1 MAKWIPAW
9 RYVPI
14 DFNQELGVL
23 ENITQKSVFRNN
35 IGGTQLRVRFN
46 NLYSDCPMV
55 ISHAAVAVHNR
66 VTGRVTPRVPIT
78 YRGSSRI
85 CLEANSRPYSDPVS
99 LTVTPED
106 DILLYL
112 YFGEKTVLRSAC
124 TSYTGIGWQSF
135 HQTGDYAETDALGFT
150 IKEQLVPGL
159 AHDPY
164 PLHFAAGVCDIS
176 VLADDGVQLIALFGD
191 SITHMSFFMDP
202 LLERLC
208 ACSPGKYAIMNAG
221 ISGNRLQKSHPVM
234 PGFPGEGHQFGIAG
248 KDRFDADV
256 YAGHCLSHGRGQRL
270 LPQPLFPGADC
281 PHGRGY
287 F

>member
-46 NLYSDCPMV
+46 NLYSDRPMV

-66 VTGRVTPRVPIT
+66 VNGRVTPRVPIT

-150 IKEQLVPGL
+150 VKEQLVPGL

-176 VLADDGVQLIALFGD
+176 VLADDDVQLIALFGD

-208 ACSPGKYAIMNAG
+208 SCSPGKYAIMNAG
-221 ISGNRLQKSHPVM
+221 ISGNRLQKSQA
-234 PGFPGEGHQFGIAG
+234 ET
-248 KDRFDADV
+248 
-256 YAGHCLSHGRGQRL
+256 RL
-270 LPQPLFPGADC
+270 
-281 PHGRGY
+281 
-287 F
+287 